1 MTGARQEAGPKYSGE
16 VISPQGAQEDQV
28 DLVQIST
35 GKGRG
40 RVYDLYA
47 AEGVSDAMFR
57 VRKGR
62 KPGRQHRPT
71 LRSLVSLAEEAAF
84 IDQYRETVIDPM
96 TRVAQ
101 DVKSDLGT
109 VTGQTGIDGVYSLEG
124 NYNTT
129 FVPGSSVRMNPKAV
143 HEGLK
148 PEDRKGVVSRGRTIT
163 IFLAEDGLRSRRG
176 RRSVREVYR
185 GVVRL
190 LQEQGASRSQAY
202 QRVKTGESYT
212 ILDEDKVMALHRS
225 GVLTK
230 GVSIAD
236 KSRVEVD
243 PVRDHDGISV
253 SRPSSIDERLR
264 RLREVSADSE
274 LDASQD
280 FPPVL

>member
-1 MTGARQEAGPKYSGE
+1 
-16 VISPQGAQEDQV
+16 
-28 DLVQIST
+28 
-35 GKGRG
+35 
-40 RVYDLYA
+40 
-47 AEGVSDAMFR
+47 
-57 VRKGR
+57 
-62 KPGRQHRPT
+62 
-71 LRSLVSLAEEAAF
+71 
-84 IDQYRETVIDPM
+84 
-96 TRVAQ
+96 
-101 DVKSDLGT
+101 
-109 VTGQTGIDGVYSLEG
+109 
-124 NYNTT
+124 
-129 FVPGSSVRMNPKAV
+129 
-143 HEGLK
+143 
-148 PEDRKGVVSRGRTIT
+148 
-163 IFLAEDGLRSRRG
+163 
-176 RRSVREVYR
+176 VYR

-212 ILDEDKVMALHRS
+212 ILDEDKVMAFHGS

-243 PVRDHDGISV
+243 PVRDHEGINV